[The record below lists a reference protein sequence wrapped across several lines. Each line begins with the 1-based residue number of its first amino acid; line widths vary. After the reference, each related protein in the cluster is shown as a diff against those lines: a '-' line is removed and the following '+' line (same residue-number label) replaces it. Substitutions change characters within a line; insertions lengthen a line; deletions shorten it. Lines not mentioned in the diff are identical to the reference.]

1 MKQRLRI
8 GSRDSALAVIQA
20 KMLMAHLEKTHPE
33 LQLELVTMKT
43 TGDRILDRTL
53 DQVGGKGLFVKEL
66 DHALLSGQVD
76 VTVHSAKDLPA
87 QLHPQLPLVG
97 FSKRANPFDVL
108 VLPQGKKEPEPG
120 LPIGSASPR
129 RVVQLRELFPGFD
142 FQPVRGNLQTRLNK
156 LDQGGQYAALV
167 LAAAGLERLGLEH
180 RISRVFSPEEML
192 PAACQGILAVQAR
205 EDFDPGLL
213 EGFGDLPSTL
223 CATAERGFVTAM
235 DGGCSA
241 PMGAYGVYE
250 GGVLRLWAMAQ
261 DETGKMRRRMLEQ
274 KTEDVR
280 QAAGLGEAL
289 ARLFRAPSR
298 TDA

>member
-1 MKQRLRI
+1 M
-8 GSRDSALAVIQA
+8 
-20 KMLMAHLEKTHPE
+20 
-33 LQLELVTMKT
+33 
-43 TGDRILDRTL
+43 
-53 DQVGGKGLFVKEL
+53 GGKGLFVKEL

-129 RVVQLRELFPGFD
+129 RVVQLWELFPGFD

-167 LAAAGLERLGLEH
+167 LAAAGWSGWGWNTG
-180 RISRVFSPEEML
+180 SAGFSPRRRCS
-192 PAACQGILAVQAR
+192 PPPAR
-205 EDFDPGLL
+205 ESWRCRPGRILTPACWRAS
-213 EGFGDLPSTL
+213 EIFPPPS
-223 CATAERGFVTAM
+223 APRRERGFVTAM

-261 DETGKMRRRMLEQ
+261 DETGKIRRHMLEQ

-289 ARLFRAPSR
+289 ARLFRDPSR
-298 TDA
+298 TEA